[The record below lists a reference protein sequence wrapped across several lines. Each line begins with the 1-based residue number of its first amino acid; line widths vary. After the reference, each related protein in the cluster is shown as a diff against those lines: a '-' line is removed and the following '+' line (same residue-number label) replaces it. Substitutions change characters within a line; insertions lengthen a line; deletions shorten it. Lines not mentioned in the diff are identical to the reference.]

1 MTRMAWIGLDTGAD
15 EVHICAIGPRGGLLG
30 EGVVPNKV
38 DLVLRFVESIA
49 AGRKLKFAMESGPF
63 ALRLTAHL
71 RERGQ
76 DAAILDAFQVSRF
89 LKIRQNKTDKN
100 DARGIAEALRVG
112 VAISES
118 HLRAPDAYKI
128 RSQLVIR
135 DNLVGQR
142 VAIDNL
148 LRSILRRHGAEHK
161 PWRSVRTMR
170 EHVRSELSRL
180 QGEGLDL
187 EEQIN
192 PLLDLSEAL
201 RTYLTTLDGQMVEL
215 AGSIEICRRWMELPG
230 VGHIVA
236 LTFYSAVDD
245 PARFAHA
252 KDVGPYLGMTPR
264 VYQSG
269 SALRRGRITKRG
281 DRMTRRV
288 LTFAAS
294 VTMRSNAI
302 DTELK
307 RWGLALKERVGAMR
321 ARTALG
327 RKLAVVMLAMWKSGD
342 AYLALRDR
350 GAVAAGLAQSVQEA

>member
-1 MTRMAWIGLDTGAD
+1 MARRAWIGLDTGAD

-30 EGVVPNKV
+30 DGVVPNKAE
-38 DLVLRFVESIA
+38 LVLQYVETIA
-49 AGRKLKFAMESGPF
+49 AGRQVKFGLESGQF

-71 RERGQ
+71 RERGH
-76 DAAILDAFQVSRF
+76 DVAIFDAFQLSRF
-89 LKIRQNKTDKN
+89 LKIRQNKTDRN

-118 HLRAPDAYKI
+118 HLRAPDADKL

-148 LRSILRRHGAEHK
+148 TRSILRRHGAERR
-161 PWRSVRTMR
+161 PWRSVATMR
-170 EHVRSELSRL
+170 AHVRSELARL
-180 QGEGLDL
+180 EGEGIDL
-187 EEQIN
+187 ADQIN

-201 RTYLTTLDGQMVEL
+201 RTYLIKLDGDLLEL
-215 AGSIEICRRWMELPG
+215 AGSIEVCRRWMELPG

-245 PARFAHA
+245 PARFARV
-252 KDVGPYLGMTPR
+252 KDIGPFLGMTPR

-269 SALRRGRITKRG
+269 LAIKRGRITKRG

-288 LTFAAS
+288 LTFAAT
-294 VTMRSNAI
+294 VTMRSNVL
-302 DTELK
+302 DTDLK
-307 RWGLALKERVGAMR
+307 RWALSLRERVGPMR
-321 ARTALG
+321 AQIALG

-342 AYLALRDR
+342 QYVALRD
-350 GAVAAGLAQSVQEA
+350 AAQGSADMIQTP